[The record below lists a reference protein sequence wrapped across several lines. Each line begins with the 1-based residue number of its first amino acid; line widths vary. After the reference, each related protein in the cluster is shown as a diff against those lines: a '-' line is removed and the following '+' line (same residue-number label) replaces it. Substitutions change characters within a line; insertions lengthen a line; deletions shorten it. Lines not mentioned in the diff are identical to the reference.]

1 MIENKEEKALQDF
14 LLDIECLDELLPW
27 SGKFNLF
34 DVLKVSKTEIRHSNM
49 LAWLL
54 NPNENHGLGDAYLRG
69 IFQRLVE
76 NDLNGRYD
84 IFKILLLD
92 MFSFSVYREWNNIDI
107 LLVSKNEKVLMAIE
121 NKVGSCEHS
130 NQLNRYR
137 NILEKEY
144 EDYQRIYV
152 FLTPDGEEP
161 SDVENWDILTYNDVV
176 EVLENICCKIEL
188 QPDVSVMIKNYIE
201 VIRRDIVKDQKLIDI
216 CNKIYNKHKKALDL
230 IYEYRTDYKMQLT
243 NAIKEVLKSLSK
255 EGKIIYDEEWD
266 CVFRTKEM
274 DSVLPLLEEP
284 KSSWESLNVYSYWFN
299 IQDGRFYVIFELAG
313 WNVPKD
319 EMANMIKIINNL
331 TPEDK
336 RKEDFRYKRV
346 FRTKWHDLN
355 DSEDIKKDTDKAV
368 RAAVK
373 EILNMQ
379 EKLLISLNQL

>member
-144 EDYQRIYV
+144 ADYQRIYV

-176 EVLENICCKIEL
+176 EVLENICCKIKL
-188 QPDVSVMIKNYIE
+188 QPDVSIMIKNYI
-201 VIRRDIVKDQKLIDI
+201 I
-216 CNKIYNKHKKALDL
+216 
-230 IYEYRTDYKMQLT
+230 
-243 NAIKEVLKSLSK
+243 SK
-255 EGKIIYDEEWD
+255 
-266 CVFRTKEM
+266 
-274 DSVLPLLEEP
+274 
-284 KSSWESLNVYSYWFN
+284 
-299 IQDGRFYVIFELAG
+299 
-313 WNVPKD
+313 
-319 EMANMIKIINNL
+319 
-331 TPEDK
+331 
-336 RKEDFRYKRV
+336 
-346 FRTKWHDLN
+346 
-355 DSEDIKKDTDKAV
+355 
-368 RAAVK
+368 
-373 EILNMQ
+373 
-379 EKLLISLNQL
+379 

>member
-34 DVLKVSKTEIRHSNM
+34 DVLKISKTEIRHSNM

-161 SDVENWDILTYNDVV
+161 SDIENWDILTYNDVV

-188 QPDVSVMIKNYIE
+188 QPDVSIMIKNYI
-201 VIRRDIVKDQKLIDI
+201 I
-216 CNKIYNKHKKALDL
+216 
-230 IYEYRTDYKMQLT
+230 
-243 NAIKEVLKSLSK
+243 SK
-255 EGKIIYDEEWD
+255 
-266 CVFRTKEM
+266 
-274 DSVLPLLEEP
+274 
-284 KSSWESLNVYSYWFN
+284 
-299 IQDGRFYVIFELAG
+299 
-313 WNVPKD
+313 
-319 EMANMIKIINNL
+319 
-331 TPEDK
+331 
-336 RKEDFRYKRV
+336 
-346 FRTKWHDLN
+346 
-355 DSEDIKKDTDKAV
+355 
-368 RAAVK
+368 
-373 EILNMQ
+373 
-379 EKLLISLNQL
+379 